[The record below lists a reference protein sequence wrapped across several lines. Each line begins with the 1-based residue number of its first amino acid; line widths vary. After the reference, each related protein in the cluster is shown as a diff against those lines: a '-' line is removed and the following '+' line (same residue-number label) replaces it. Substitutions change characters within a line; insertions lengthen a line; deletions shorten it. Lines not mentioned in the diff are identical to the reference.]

1 MISKVFI
8 TGATG
13 FLGSTL
19 AINLVKKNF
28 DVSVLVQKNSN
39 RSRLKE
45 IENKILYVM
54 NDDASLNNFFAQH
67 RTDLIIHTACSYGR
81 KNESISSILNSNL
94 NLGIKLL
101 ELAEKNSIP
110 FFINT
115 HTALPRNMNAYSL
128 SKHQFR
134 DWLLKK
140 NNYTKTMSIIFDH
153 MYGPGDDDTKFIK
166 LLSNKIINNEIIN
179 LTKCDQ
185 KRDFIYISD
194 LVDAYLHLISSL
206 KTNLSRE
213 YNEFEISSGKT
224 IILITHSVE
233 EALLLG
239 EKVYVMAPRPGRIYK
254 EYKLPFATMGLKQ
267 DLREIKNNKEF
278 VSNREEIL
286 TMIWDMEE
294 EMMGKEI

>member
-28 DVSVLVQKNSN
+28 DVSVLIQKNSN

-224 IILITHSVE
+224 IILKEFVNLLFDELQANHSN
-233 EALLLG
+233 
-239 EKVYVMAPRPGRIYK
+239 
-254 EYKLPFATMGLKQ
+254 
-267 DLREIKNNKEF
+267 IKNNIKF
-278 VSNREEIL
+278 GSVDYRELEPMNVYLDSTKIHAL
-286 TMIWDMEE
+286 GWAPRISISEGIRSTISEL
-294 EMMGKEI
+294 